1 MTGITCILAFSKTGT
16 KATQLNKRFMTKN
29 LKGLEKKKS
38 RGKLEIFYCKR
49 KDFCGGPNGWF
60 FYQAVY
66 FHIQYV
72 SRIGVVQSDL
82 KIQRLNYRGSCFS
95 SPPPLPWVK
104 KGLGGGGGEEE
115 NEDVCAQNG
124 HNCVLYVFLHV

>member
-1 MTGITCILAFSKTGT
+1 
-16 KATQLNKRFMTKN
+16 MTKT

-38 RGKLEIFYCKR
+38 RGKLEIFFIAKER
-49 KDFCGGPNGWF
+49 ISVGDLMADF

-104 KGLGGGGGEEE
+104 KGLGGGGEEE